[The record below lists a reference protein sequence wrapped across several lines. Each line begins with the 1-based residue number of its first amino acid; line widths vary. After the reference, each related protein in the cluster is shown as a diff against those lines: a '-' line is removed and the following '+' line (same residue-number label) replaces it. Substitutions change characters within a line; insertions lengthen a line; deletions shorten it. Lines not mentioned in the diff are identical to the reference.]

1 MDLIFR
7 KVDITSDKDIKE
19 FGETMD
25 ALTSHAEDTELLK
38 KKIAK
43 TNANEDEYLM
53 VAEDRESGRICGSLY
68 AMVMGDFCAECKPF
82 MLVENVAVHKDFQRK
97 GIGKAMF
104 AEIEKWAKEK
114 DAHYL
119 MLTSSLNRNDAH
131 EFYRAMDY
139 TEVKEFKKYF

>member
-7 KVDITSDKDIKE
+7 KVDITSEKDIRE

-82 MLVENVAVHKDFQRK
+82 MLVENVAVHKDFQRR

-104 AEIEKWAKEK
+104 AELEKWAKEK

-119 MLTSSLNRNDAH
+119 MLTSSLNRTDAH

-139 TEVKEFKKYF
+139 TEAKGFKKYF